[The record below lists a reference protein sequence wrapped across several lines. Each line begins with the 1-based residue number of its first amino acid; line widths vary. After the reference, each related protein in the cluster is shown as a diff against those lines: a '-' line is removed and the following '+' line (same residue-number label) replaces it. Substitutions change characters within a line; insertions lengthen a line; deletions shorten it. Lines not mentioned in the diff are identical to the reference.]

1 MSASIL
7 VVLSTYISSLL
18 PRDLSSCNIKS
29 SVPVSMGGEVQ
40 SSGRVWSHRDA
51 DFPGDIDCRIS
62 LDMEEGRARMGVNPS
77 NLNASVT
84 DEVFTA
90 SRFTKGNLFFP
101 TRIVVS
107 PLRVSRV
114 KRRLFGS
121 LEENISISQVASVK
135 ISTGVF
141 WSDILIES
149 TGGTDPITSHGHR
162 KADAIRIRDLV
173 ESFQA
178 GRR

>member
-1 MSASIL
+1 MGLGSASANPA
-7 VVLSTYISSLL
+7 S
-18 PRDLSSCNIKS
+18 P
-29 SVPVSMGGEVQ
+29 VPTA
-40 SSGRVWSHRDA
+40 A
-51 DFPGDIDCRIS
+51 DETFS
-62 LDMEEGRARMGVNPS
+62 
-77 NLNASVT
+77 
-84 DEVFTA
+84 A
-90 SRFTKGNLFFP
+90 SRWTKGNLWFP

-121 LEENISISQVASVK
+121 NEESISIGQVASVK
-135 ISTGVF
+135 ISTGVV

-162 KADAIRIRDLV
+162 KADALRIRDLV

-178 GRR
+178 ARR